1 MPDSYEGTKFE
12 GLKKHI
18 RNSWRHQSLLTV

>member
-1 MPDSYEGTKFE
+1 MPGSYEGMKFE

-18 RNSWRHQSLLTV
+18 RNSWQHQSLLTV